1 MCVDDHPEWTST
13 FCGVPVNPDTCRRP
27 APEWAESELKGQG
40 TEDGYPNINAVLTG
54 VGAGG
59 VSIEELFGAGD
70 RRQRR
75 LDRGAVTWLSQL
87 ANAREPARASASS
100 HSLSACS
107 ATRSVCSQPRRPA
120 ARHRAGSSLSSTAQV
135 AAWTN
140 VRQRI
145 AIPRRSPSAAAP
157 ASAINPGW
165 ALPLAPKAAATPTAA
180 RNAASVHT
188 WTRPSRRTLGSLPP
202 PERAAVRRKASHTI
216 HETAPAATVVATGA
230 SHGTGPVRT
239 QPAGMTTRPPKT
251 TQPRAN
257 NHGSRT
263 TRTDPRPN
271 PTATACLASRYRSRY
286 PVVASVSSVRASA
299 SAASTSSRGT
309 GAPDN

>member
-1 MCVDDHPEWTST
+1 MPPPAD
-13 FCGVPVNPDTCRRP
+13 CRR
-27 APEWAESELKGQG
+27 
-40 TEDGYPNINAVLTG
+40 
-54 VGAGG
+54 
-59 VSIEELFGAGD
+59 
-70 RRQRR
+70 RQSR
-75 LDRGAVTWLSQL
+75 L
-87 ANAREPARASASS
+87 
-100 HSLSACS
+100 
-107 ATRSVCSQPRRPA
+107 
-120 ARHRAGSSLSSTAQV
+120 
-135 AAWTN
+135 
-140 VRQRI
+140 
-145 AIPRRSPSAAAP
+145 
-157 ASAINPGW
+157 
-165 ALPLAPKAAATPTAA
+165 
-180 RNAASVHT
+180 
-188 WTRPSRRTLGSLPP
+188 SRRTLGSLPP